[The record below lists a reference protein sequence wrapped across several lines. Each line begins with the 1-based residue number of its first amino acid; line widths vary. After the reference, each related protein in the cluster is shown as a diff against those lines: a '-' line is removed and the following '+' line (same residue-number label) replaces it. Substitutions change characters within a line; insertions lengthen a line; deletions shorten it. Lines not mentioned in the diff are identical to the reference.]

1 MYIVTLE
8 KIRGKKPLFEPI
20 TVVFNWNQHLVRD
33 EDDRES
39 FKLRYDGVSFKN
51 SAENVVSRP
60 VGYTPEAFEKLHGRK
75 PTDWEK
81 EKEEGKVIT
90 FDKNTETGL
99 T

>member
-1 MYIVTLE
+1 MEKLDTLLKPGELAGVKGYVYGSSEIHPLFVMYIVTLE

-51 SAENVVSRP
+51 SAENVVSRH
-60 VGYTPEAFEKLHGRK
+60 VGYTPEA
-75 PTDWEK
+75 
-81 EKEEGKVIT
+81 
-90 FDKNTETGL
+90 
-99 T
+99 